1 MWVRFKAAGLP
12 AGVGLDAL
20 SPGSMAGVAVSD
32 FALPILLNG
41 LVILATNSHVD
52 AYSRSVVRAVRAG
65 EVPPEPTSRAVQ
77 NWARGFGASLWK
89 HQPIRVL
96 AYIALVPVYL
106 INIPYLILQRF
117 RLSLL
122 WFVIAVPF
130 EPSLVVLV
138 VAVAAALKW
147 ADYVFAQ
154 APDTP
159 VGIRRARTLAT
170 VGFIVAASCG
180 AVAGEANPGPH
191 FPTAVVRMADGSSL
205 SGAYVAYSGG
215 TLYLGEGHA
224 IHVVPGRQLAGFS
237 VHDTPDHTQ
246 LPTSLLVRGV
256 DLVADVFP
264 N

>member
-1 MWVRFKAAGLP
+1 MSTPTAAPLCVLSELARFRRSPHLGPFKTGHAASEP
-12 AGVGLDAL
+12 AF
-20 SPGSMAGVAVSD
+20 GSINRSGY
-32 FALPILLNG
+32 
-41 LVILATNSHVD
+41 SH
-52 AYSRSVVRAVRAG
+52 
-65 EVPPEPTSRAVQ
+65 T
-77 NWARGFGASLWK
+77 SLWC
-89 HQPIRVL
+89 R
-96 AYIALVPVYL
+96 VYL